1 MTKVYV
7 LDACAL
13 IAFINGEPGAAKVKT
28 ILTEALAGNNEVY
41 MNKFNAYEVYYGFYK
56 DEGKQKADE
65 IYGMIL
71 RLPISI
77 IDTFEDNV
85 FSEAARLKTRY
96 GISIADSIALGE
108 SVVRDAFLATSD
120 HQELDIVEQQEQI
133 KFFWIR

>member
-71 RLPISI
+71 KLPISI

-108 SVVRDAFLATSD
+108 SVVRDAFFATSN
-120 HQELDIVEQQEQI
+120 HHELDIVEQQEQI